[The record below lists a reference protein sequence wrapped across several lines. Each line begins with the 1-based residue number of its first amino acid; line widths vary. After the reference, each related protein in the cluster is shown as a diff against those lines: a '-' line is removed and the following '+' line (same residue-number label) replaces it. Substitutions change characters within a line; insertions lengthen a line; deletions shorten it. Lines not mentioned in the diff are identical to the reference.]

1 MILNNLSTG
10 KQAEKNKIN
19 EIQSTRKNEKSS
31 LPSSRTFSHSISLD
45 NDTNL
50 KQHNHMHNLDI
61 DPIFNAENK
70 NTFNLDQNSMLVLK
84 KLFGSEEHNDEEV
97 NANVNKT
104 KSTFHLP
111 SSSSASSASS
121 SSYYT
126 ARKISIGDETR
137 GFNSK
142 LEEFK
147 RVVENSYNQHVL
159 NKMDST
165 AASISSYKH
174 AQKLSRQSSTNS
186 DDTKQNTQSS
196 ASFSY
201 KNIFNNNNNNN
212 NNELVSSSSI
222 SFTNEQTHISSE
234 VPCKIPYMSA
244 YNVYTDNGEK
254 TLVTSHSNEDGR
266 INSNDKKAFNMSSS
280 EATLMEKYFE
290 SLHKKKDETTT
301 KKTLDFNAQ
310 RKKVSS
316 TGSSLTSSPTSTSSL
331 ESSTG
336 KKFHQE
342 YLTPH
347 QDENIINSSKTI
359 SVSSVVSTPR
369 EAKPPETP
377 RDSKSAGS
385 TFRRN
390 LLKLSHS
397 KSFNPTA
404 DVVSTKSNL
413 VVQSFDLNKSHRKA
427 SEPSPSSFM
436 KETESLVNGSARAS
450 LDISSSRSIG
460 KQNNIAS
467 LFVLNNKK
475 KLQPIESRN
484 EPTVSVTPRR
494 DASANGGVVH
504 KNQPLTPLTSG
515 RAANKLEKLL
525 FNDQVNSNK
534 RSTNHLRK

>member
-1 MILNNLSTG
+1 MG
-10 KQAEKNKIN
+10 KQAEKSKIN
-19 EIQSTRKNEKSS
+19 EIQLTRKNEKSS
-31 LPSSRTFSHSISLD
+31 LQSSRTFSHSISLD
-45 NDTNL
+45 NDTPNS
-50 KQHNHMHNLDI
+50 KHHNHMHNLGVE
-61 DPIFNAENK
+61 PIFNTEKK

-84 KLFGSEEHNDEEV
+84 KLFGSEEHNDEEL
-97 NANVNKT
+97 NTNNQNKT
-104 KSTFHLP
+104 KSTFNLP

-126 ARKISIGDETR
+126 TRKVSIGDETR

-165 AASISSYKH
+165 AASVSSYKH
-174 AQKLSRQSSTNS
+174 SQQQLSRQNSTNS
-186 DDTKQNTQSS
+186 DDTKQNTHSS

-212 NNELVSSSSI
+212 NNELISSSSL
-222 SFTNEQTHISSE
+222 SFTNEQPPHTHISSE

-254 TLVTSHSNEDGR
+254 TLVTSHGNESGR
-266 INSNDKKAFNMSSS
+266 INLNDKKAFNTSSS

-290 SLHKKKDETTT
+290 SLHKKDETTT

-331 ESSTG
+331 ESSNG
-336 KKFHQE
+336 KKFHHE
-342 YLTPH
+342 YLTPHH
-347 QDENIINSSKTI
+347 QDENIINRSKTI

-390 LLKLSHS
+390 LLKLSNS

-404 DVVSTKSNL
+404 DPVSTKSNL
-413 VVQSFDLNKSHRKA
+413 VVQSFDLNKNHRKA
-427 SEPSPSSFM
+427 SEPTPNSFM
-436 KETESLVNGSARAS
+436 KETEGLVNGSARAS
-450 LDISSSRSIG
+450 LDMSSSRSIG
-460 KQNNIAS
+460 KQNNMAS

-525 FNDQVNSNK
+525 FNDQVSPNK
-534 RSTNHLRK
+534 KSTNHLRK